1 VGDFK
6 SPEGKK
12 GRELP
17 AWHKAGVCELENS
30 APSIFD
36 SDSTGLERVA
46 YTPYHDVNQCLGQKA
61 VEFSSV

>member
-36 SDSTGLERVA
+36 SNTTGLERVA
-46 YTPYHDVNQCLGQKA
+46 CTPYGVP
-61 VEFSSV
+61 